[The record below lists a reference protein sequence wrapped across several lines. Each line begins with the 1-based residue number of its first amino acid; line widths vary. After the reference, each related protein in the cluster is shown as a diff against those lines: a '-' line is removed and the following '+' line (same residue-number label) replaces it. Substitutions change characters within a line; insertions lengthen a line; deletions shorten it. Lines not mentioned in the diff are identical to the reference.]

1 MRTRG
6 NSDAGFGDEQ
16 SPRRLLGTTTVYE
29 GRVWDV
35 VSEQFTLTVDGEAIT
50 RDFIRHPGA
59 VAVLVLNDDGQV
71 LLLRQYRH
79 PVRMALWEIP
89 AGLLDEEGED
99 FVDAAAR
106 ELAEEADLTAD
117 RWDVLVD
124 LFLSPGS
131 SSEALRVYLARDI
144 GDVPEDERHTRTH
157 EEAEIELKWV
167 DLDAAV
173 EAVLAGRIHSPSAAA
188 AILAAR
194 VAREDGFAGLR
205 PASTPW
211 PEHPSQRSAWPRGAV
226 LGD

>member
-1 MRTRG
+1 MAG
-6 NSDAGFGDEQ
+6 HYSDTFGDEQ

-35 VSEQFTLTVDGEAIT
+35 VSEEFTLTDDGESIT

-59 VAVLVLNDDGQV
+59 VAVLVLNDDDQV
-71 LLLRQYRH
+71 LLIRQYRH

-106 ELAEEADLTAD
+106 ELAEEADLTAG
-117 RWDVLVD
+117 RWHVLVD

-131 SSEALRVYLARDI
+131 SSEALRVYLARGI
-144 GDVPEDERHTRTH
+144 GDVPEADRHTRTH

-167 DLDAAV
+167 DLDTAISAAL
-173 EAVLAGRIHSPSAAA
+173 EGRIHSPSAVA
-188 AILAAR
+188 AILAAG
-194 VAREDGFAGLR
+194 VARGNGFADLR
-205 PASTPW
+205 PATTPW
-211 PEHPSQRSAWPRGAV
+211 PEHPSQHSTWPRGAV
-226 LGD
+226 LES

>member
-1 MRTRG
+1 VQPAG
-6 NSDAGFGDEQ
+6 SDDATFSDGQ

-35 VSEQFTLTVDGEAIT
+35 VSEEFTLADDGEAIT

-59 VAVLVLNDDGQV
+59 VAVLVLNDEGQV

-106 ELAEEADLTAD
+106 ELAEEADLTA
-117 RWDVLVD
+117 RQWDVLVD
-124 LFLSPGS
+124 MFLSPGS
-131 SSEALRVYLARDI
+131 SSEALRVYLARGI
-144 GDVPEDERHTRTH
+144 GDVPEADRHTRMH
-157 EEAEIELKWV
+157 EEAEIELMWV

-173 EAVLAGRIHSPSAAA
+173 DAVLEGRIHSPSAVA

-194 VAREDGFAGLR
+194 VARETGFRELR
-205 PASTPW
+205 PATTPW
-211 PEHPSQRSAWPRGAV
+211 PEHPSQHPTWPRGAV
-226 LGD
+226 LED

>member
-1 MRTRG
+1 VLVAG
-6 NSDAGFGDEQ
+6 NDSDTFGDEQ

-35 VSEQFTLTVDGEAIT
+35 VSEEFTLTDDGESIT

-59 VAVLVLNDDGQV
+59 VAVLVLDDDDQV
-71 LLLRQYRH
+71 LLIRQYRH

-106 ELAEEADLTAD
+106 ELAEEADLTAG

-131 SSEALRVYLARDI
+131 SSEALRVYLARGI
-144 GDVPEDERHTRTH
+144 GDVPEADRHTRTH

-167 DLDAAV
+167 DLDTAISAAL
-173 EAVLAGRIHSPSAAA
+173 EGRIHSPSAVA
-188 AILAAR
+188 AILAAG
-194 VAREDGFAGLR
+194 VARGNGFADLR
-205 PASTPW
+205 PATTPW
-211 PEHPSQRSAWPRGAV
+211 PEHPSQHSTWPRGAV
-226 LGD
+226 LES